1 VAFQEVKREGGGGGT
16 FFKWDAIGKS
26 VEGRYLGVFDG
37 KILSG
42 RQTKYAKFVQ
52 SNGVELKVNVTAVL
66 LDRFTER
73 GKNGELR
80 ISPGDVLRVTYTH
93 DEKGSQPMPAK
104 IFKIEK
110 EQATTSAAPVPDA
123 AAIEAAKA
131 LLASLNPTPAVV
143 PASGTSVG
151 APTTTAPVSEYDRL
165 IAVLTA
171 SNPKGAAAIKGALE
185 QLYPDESTRLTKLQ
199 ETLKQQGIAS

>member
-16 FFKWDAIGKS
+16 FFKWDVIGKS

-52 SNGVELKVNVTAVL
+52 SNGVELKVNVTTVL

-73 GKNGELR
+73 GKNGELL

-110 EQATTSAAPVPDA
+110 DSSGPVPTV
-123 AAIEAAKA
+123 
-131 LLASLNPTPAVV
+131 ASPVV
-143 PASGTSVG
+143 PAAETP
-151 APTTTAPVSEYDRL
+151 APAVTASAVATLSEYDRL
-165 IAVLTA
+165 IGLLTVV
-171 SNPKGAAAIKGALE
+171 NPKGAAAIKGALE